1 MKKKEIFYKVADIV
15 RAIGGKPSYRY
26 TTAIIVAAGSSSR
39 MGFGISKQM
48 ALLEGMP
55 VVVRTLRAYQQ
66 CPDIDEIIVVA
77 REDEMS
83 YYEEF
88 RNKYNLTKL
97 AHVVRGGADRQESVL
112 NGLQKV
118 REGARFVA
126 IADGARCLT
135 TLDMVTRVCHNA
147 YAFGCASAA
156 CRVVDT
162 VKTANSNGFIS
173 DTEDREKIWLAQT
186 PQVFNTK
193 VYRAAAYSARA
204 KGFKATDD
212 NALVE
217 RIHRRIKLV
226 DCGQENIK
234 ITTSEDLIRAKLI
247 LQARRELLER
257 SGDWE

>member
-1 MKKKEIFYKVADIV
+1 MKKKEILYKVADVV
-15 RAIGGKPSYRY
+15 RAIGGKPSYCY
-26 TTAIIVAAGSSSR
+26 TSAVIVAAGSSSR

-77 REDEMS
+77 REDEMC

-97 AHVVRGGADRQESVL
+97 AHIVRGGADRQESVL
-112 NGLQKV
+112 NGFNKV
-118 REGARFVA
+118 REDAGFVA
-126 IADGARCLT
+126 IADGARCL
-135 TLDMVTRVCHNA
+135 VTPEMISKVCHNA
-147 YAFGCASAA
+147 YSFGCASAG

-162 VKTANSNGFIS
+162 VKTANANGFIA
-173 DTEDREKIWLAQT
+173 DTEDREKVWLAQT
-186 PQVFNTK
+186 PQIFKTK
-193 VYRAAAYSARA
+193 IYRAAAYSARS

-212 NALVE
+212 NSLVE

-234 ITTSEDLIRAKLI
+234 ITTYEDLVRAKLI
-247 LQARRELLER
+247 LAARREFAER